1 MNSETET
8 SSEVSLFSESTNES
22 TDEISGLIEV
32 MEQQIDDQNIEIKEL
47 KKQIENLKSLLI
59 SLFPQFLNAV
69 LKYV

>member
-1 MNSETET
+1 MNSESET
-8 SSEVSLFSESTNES
+8 SSEVSMFCESTSESNS
-22 TDEISGLIEV
+22 EISNLIEA
-32 MEQQIDDQNIEIKEL
+32 MGQQIDDQHIEILKL

>member
-8 SSEVSLFSESTNES
+8 SSEVSMFSESTSES
-22 TDEISGLIEV
+22 TSEISELIEA
-32 MEQQIDDQNIEIKEL
+32 MERQIDDQNIEILKL

-59 SLFPQFLNAV
+59 TMFPQFLNAV

>member
-8 SSEVSLFSESTNES
+8 SSEVSMFSESTCES

-32 MEQQIDDQNIEIKEL
+32 MEQQIDDQNIEIIKL